1 MARAPANCHQQ
12 NLGNLLAVVPF
23 PICCL
28 QIATQKHHGPCQL
41 SGAES
46 GKAIYK
52 ILQSHHT
59 FSGKPTKCP
68 VEILPMSHIH
78 SGKTASGTTW
88 VHMESSKGKSVG
100 LISWLMCLD
109 LIVDFSLPFGSGKWL
124 LGLSLAQ
131 GTQELTQENAKHE
144 AKQCKTWHYDTT
156 VYQIHI
162 LKTWNICRKSAACF
176 TCSENSE

>member
-12 NLGNLLAVVPF
+12 NLGNLLAVFTF

-46 GKAIYK
+46 GKATYK

-59 FSGKPTKCP
+59 FSGKLTKCQ
-68 VEILPMSHIH
+68 VEILPMPHIH

-88 VHMESSKGKSVG
+88 VHMESSKGKSG
-100 LISWLMCLD
+100 LISWLVCLD
-109 LIVDFSLPFGSGKWL
+109 LIVDFSLPFGPGKWL

>member
-1 MARAPANCHQQ
+1 MARAPANCHHQ
-12 NLGNLLAVVPF
+12 NLGNLLAVVTF
-23 PICCL
+23 PICL

-46 GKAIYK
+46 GKAMYK

-100 LISWLMCLD
+100 LISVAHVL
-109 LIVDFSLPFGSGKWL
+109 GSDRGFLTSIRIWKVTIP
-124 LGLSLAQ
+124 GLSLAQ